1 MFSTKRTG
9 ISYLIDKAGVPGIIS
24 VAEESHK
31 RDVGEESRHN
41 QTHKRDVGEE
51 SRHNQTLRSQI

>member
-9 ISYLIDKAGVPGIIS
+9 ISYLIDEAGVPGIIS

-41 QTHKRDVGEE
+41 QT
-51 SRHNQTLRSQI
+51 LRSQI